1 MSPEDQKKY
10 CEENKTESNLGKIIT
25 AGYYSLDLIHFFTCG
40 PDEVKCWT
48 VRKGSKAPKAAGVI
62 HTDFE
67 RGFISAEVMKYD
79 DINRLGTEA
88 EVKKAGLQ
96 RNEGKNY
103 VVNDGDIIYFKFNV
117 SDPAKKKKEKAK

>member
-1 MSPEDQKKY
+1 M
-10 CEENKTESNLGKIIT
+10 
-25 AGYYSLDLIHFFTCG
+25 IHFFTAG

-48 VRKGSKAPKAAGVI
+48 VRKGNKAPQAAGVI

-79 DINRLGTEA
+79 DFLKCGTEA
-88 EVKKAGLQ
+88 EVKKAGLV
-96 RNEGKNY
+96 RTEGKHY

-117 SDPAKKKKEKAK
+117 SDPGKKKK